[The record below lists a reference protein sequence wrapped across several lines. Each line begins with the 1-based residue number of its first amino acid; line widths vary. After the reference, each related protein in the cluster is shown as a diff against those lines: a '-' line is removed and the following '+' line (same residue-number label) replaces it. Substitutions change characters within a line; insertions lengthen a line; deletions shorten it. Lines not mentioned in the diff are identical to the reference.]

1 MKSQLILA
9 AGAVCLV
16 AMVGTV
22 RAQSAPQ
29 QATPSAQ
36 PASQQNAEAPA
47 QAGSYGGV
55 PSATGA
61 MGKMSPST
69 CLPRPQC
76 DVFFGN

>member
-1 MKSQLILA
+1 VNSQLILA

-22 RAQSAPQ
+22 RAQSGPQ

-36 PASQQNAEAPA
+36 PATMQNAETPV
-47 QAGSYGGV
+47 QPVSYGGV
-55 PSATGA
+55 PATTSAT
-61 MGKMSPST
+61 GKMSPST
-69 CLPRPQC
+69 CTPRPQC